1 MTGLAMRGLTVFLAL
16 TAAGSWPAAAQRG
29 TAQRGTAA
37 TGASVCT
44 VAAGVRPVRELREGS
59 GVALSRRTP
68 GLLWSH
74 NDSGPPML
82 IALDASGAAKGR
94 VTVAGARVGDWEDVS
109 AGPCP
114 QGSCLYIADIGDN
127 NGVRRSITVYRV
139 PEPRPGDAMTAP
151 AEALNAVYPDGPHDA
166 EALIVASADDLYI
179 VTKSGGRGQ
188 TALYRFPKP
197 LRAGTAARL
206 ERVAGVPLMRVTG
219 AAASPDGAWVALRTN
234 DEVVFFPA
242 RQLLA
247 GMADSGR
254 RFDLRALK
262 EPQGEGVAVGA
273 DGVVYLV
280 GEGRPGTLASL
291 KCSLR

>member
-139 PEPRPGDAMTAP
+139 PEPRPGDREQSRTSIEHEIEMTQQIGADH
-151 AEALNAVYPDGPHDA
+151 AVDPD
-166 EALIVASADDLYI
+166 
-179 VTKSGGRGQ
+179 
-188 TALYRFPKP
+188 
-197 LRAGTAARL
+197 
-206 ERVAGVPLMRVTG
+206 
-219 AAASPDGAWVALRTN
+219 
-234 DEVVFFPA
+234 
-242 RQLLA
+242 LLA
-247 GMADSGR
+247 PPSR
-254 RFDLRALK
+254 RSSI
-262 EPQGEGVAVGA
+262 EP
-273 DGVVYLV
+273 
-280 GEGRPGTLASL
+280 
-291 KCSLR
+291 

>member
-1 MTGLAMRGLTVFLAL
+1 MTGFVMRSLTVFLAL

-44 VAAGVRPVRELREGS
+44 VAAGVRPVRELTEGS

-68 GLLWSH
+68 ELLWSH
-74 NDSGPPML
+74 NDSGPPLL
-82 IALDASGAAKGR
+82 IAFDASGAVKGR

-127 NGVRRSITVYRV
+127 NRSRQRITVYRV

-151 AEALNAVYPDGPHDA
+151 AEPLDAMYPDGPHDA
-166 EALIVASADDLYI
+166 EALIVSSADDLLI
-179 VTKSGGRGQ
+179 VTKAAARE

-197 LRAGTAARL
+197 LRPGTAARL
-206 ERVAGVPLMRVTG
+206 EKVTALPLVRVTG
-219 AAASPDGAWVALRTN
+219 GAASPDGAWMALRTN
-234 DEVVFFPA
+234 SEVVFVPA

-247 GMADSGR
+247 GTLDGAR

-280 GEGRPGTLASL
+280 GEGRPGTLAT
-291 KCSLR
+291 LRCGLR